1 MINEVIHIDTDNVAQ
16 MQALDIVKNTNY
28 SFFLTGR
35 AGTGKTTF
43 LQYIQKN
50 VKKQFVVVAPT
61 AIAAIVAGG
70 MTIHSFFG
78 MPFTPITKDTDFE
91 MNDSKWAILKRV
103 DAIIVDEVSMV
114 RCDLVDG
121 IDRVLRKVM
130 KNDLPFGGK
139 QIIFSGDL
147 YQLEPVL
154 ERDDEE
160 LVNFF
165 RYEYNTLIP
174 YFYHAHV
181 FKRINIPRIEFTKV
195 YRQSDPIFQNM
206 LNNIRHGRID
216 AGEITKINAIGLAND
231 SMDDEEQLVLTS
243 RNDTADKIN
252 KDHLDAID
260 EPTFRY
266 EGTIEGIFNK
276 HSFPAP
282 EVLMLKKGTHVMFT
296 QNDQAKKWI
305 NGTVG
310 TIVDLTDNTIN
321 VRIDKNGRR
330 SSEGS
335 VVAVQRAVWE
345 NIRYRYNRKTREL
358 DKEVIGTFTQY
369 PLKLAW
375 AITIHKS
382 QGMTFDR
389 LKLDLSTGVF
399 LPGQLYV
406 ALSRVCTLEGLYLTA
421 PIRLHYIKSKPEIDR
436 FLEEYSDIQ
445 IISKD
450 IKEYADYYEALQIK
464 DYDKAVAECNRIMH
478 QELALRKD
486 IKSLP
491 IDARKRAQR
500 ENARHEEKAY
510 FAADK
515 MLSVTHDAEA
525 SLTWQEYVQNVLGNS
540 EQDNFLN
547 AVICLQNKEYDRA
560 VYFSRPSLF
569 SADMFDDE
577 TVRNESAKWYY
588 LRSIAYYAAGKYN
601 DARQTNK
608 EWKENVDVL
617 DARYYYRTA
626 LTNYQLQQPFVP
638 DMIKAILLERG
649 YYKYVQVLKNMMH
662 AQGITLPQPKEK
674 NNQLLTIFN
683 QKQGDIET
691 ALSEAS
697 AKECDSFMHVLE
709 HYGESL
715 TRNDVEEDE
724 ETSYSFIF

>member
-1 MINEVIHIDTDNVAQ
+1 MISEEIHIDHENAAQ

-43 LQYIQKN
+43 LHYIRKH
-50 VKKQFVVVAPT
+50 VKKQFVMVAPT
-61 AIAAIVAGG
+61 GIAAIVAGG
-70 MTIHSFFG
+70 VTIHSFFG
-78 MPFTPITKDTDFE
+78 MPFTPITKDTKFNINE
-91 MNDSKWAILKRV
+91 SKWAILKRV
-103 DAIIVDEVSMV
+103 DTIIVDEVSMV
-114 RCDLVDG
+114 RCDIVDG

-160 LVNFF
+160 LANFF
-165 RYEYNTLIP
+165 RFEYNTNIP
-174 YFYHAHV
+174 YFYYAHV

-216 AGEITKINAIGLAND
+216 AGEIAKINMVGLAN
-231 SMDDEEQLVLTS
+231 SLMDEEEQLILTS

-252 KDHLDAID
+252 QDHLEAIE
-260 EPTFRY
+260 EPTFQY
-266 EGTIEGIFNK
+266 EGEVEGIFNK

-282 EVLMLKKGTHVMFT
+282 EVLTLKKGTHVMFT
-296 QNDQAKKWI
+296 QNDPEKKWV

-310 TIVDLTDNTIN
+310 TITDLTDNTIT
-321 VRIDKNGRR
+321 VRIDKNGRFD
-330 SSEGS
+330 GS
-335 VVAVQRAVWE
+335 DVAVQRAEWE
-345 NIRYRYNRKTREL
+345 NIRYQYNRKTRTL
-358 DKEVIGTFTQY
+358 DEEIIGKFTQY

-382 QGMTFDR
+382 QGMTFDC
-389 LKLDLSTGVF
+389 LKLDLRTGVF

-406 ALSRVCTLEGLYLTA
+406 ALSRVCTLDGLYLTS

-450 IKEYADYYEALQIK
+450 IKEYAGYYEALQIK
-464 DYDKAVAECNRIMH
+464 DYDKAAAECNRIMH
-478 QELALRKD
+478 QELALRKE
-486 IKSLP
+486 INTLP
-491 IDARKRAQR
+491 IEDRKKAQR
-500 ENARHEEKAY
+500 ENAKHDDKAY

-515 MLSVTHDAEA
+515 MLSVTFDAEKL
-525 SLTWQEYVQNVLGNS
+525 LTWETPLQRIIGNS
-540 EQDNFLN
+540 ENDNFLN
-547 AVICLQNKEYDRA
+547 AVISLQNKEYDKA
-560 VYFSRPSLF
+560 VYYSRPSLF
-569 SADMFDDE
+569 YDALFDDDVVGNE
-577 TVRNESAKWYY
+577 TAKWYY

-601 DARQTNK
+601 DAAQANK

-626 LTNYQLQQPFVP
+626 ITNYQLQQPFAP
-638 DMIKAILLERG
+638 DMIEAILLEPG
-649 YYKYVQVLKNMMH
+649 YTTYIKVFQEMMH
-662 AQGITLPQPKEK
+662 AMNMFLPLPKEN
-674 NNQLLTIFN
+674 NNQLLASFN
-683 QKQGDIET
+683 QKQGDIES
-691 ALSEAS
+691 AFSEAS
-697 AKECDSFMHVLE
+697 EKERETFFHVLRR
-709 HYGESL
+709 YGESL
-715 TRNDVEEDE
+715 TKASLIRFLNN
-724 ETSYSFIF
+724 Y

>member
-1 MINEVIHIDTDNVAQ
+1 MLAKDIHIDSNNAAQ
-16 MQALDIVKNTNY
+16 MQALDLVKNTNN

-43 LQYIQKN
+43 LHYIQRHVGKE
-50 VKKQFVVVAPT
+50 FVVVAPT
-61 AIAAIVAGG
+61 GIAAIVAGG

-78 MPFTPITKDTDFE
+78 MPLTPITKDTDFQI
-91 MNDSKWAILKRV
+91 NDSKWAILKRV
-103 DAIIVDEVSMV
+103 DTIIVDEASMV
-114 RCDLVDG
+114 RCDIVDG

-130 KNDLPFGGK
+130 KNDFPFGGK
-139 QIIFSGDL
+139 QLIFSGDL

-165 RYEYNTLIP
+165 QYEYNTAIP

-181 FKRINIPRIEFTKV
+181 FKRMRLPRIEFTKI
-195 YRQSDPIFQNM
+195 YRQSDPIFQSM

-216 AGEITKINAIGLAND
+216 ADEIAKINMVGLANS
-231 SMDDEEQLVLTS
+231 SMDEEEQLILTS

-252 KDHLDAID
+252 QDHLNAID
-260 EPTFRY
+260 EPTFKY
-266 EGTIEGIFNK
+266 EGKIEGVFNK

-282 EVLMLKKGTHVMFT
+282 EVLLLKRGTHVMFT
-296 QNDQAKKWI
+296 QNDPNKLWV

-310 TIVDLTDNTIN
+310 TVIDLTDNTIT

-330 SSEGS
+330 CSDIN
-335 VVAVQRAVWE
+335 VAVQRAEWE
-345 NIRYRYNRKTREL
+345 NIRYQYNRKTRKL
-358 DKEVIGTFTQY
+358 DEEVIGKFTQY

-406 ALSRVCTLEGLYLTA
+406 ALSRVCTLDGLYLTS
-421 PIRLHYIKSKPEIDR
+421 PIRLHYIKSKPEIDS
-436 FLEEYSDIQ
+436 FLDEYSDFQ

-450 IKEYADYYEALQIK
+450 IKEYAGYYEALQIK
-464 DYDKAVAECNRIMH
+464 DYDKAAAECNRIMH

-491 IDARKRAQR
+491 IDARKKAQR
-500 ENARHEEKAY
+500 ENAIHEEKAY

-515 MLSVTHDAEA
+515 MLSVTFD
-525 SLTWQEYVQNVLGNS
+525 S
-540 EQDNFLN
+540 EKLLAWETPLQRIIGSSENDNFLN
-547 AVICLQNKEYDRA
+547 AVISLQNKEYDKA
-560 VYFSRPSLF
+560 VHYSRPSLF
-569 SADMFDDE
+569 YDAMFDDDVVGNE
-577 TVRNESAKWYY
+577 TAKWYY
-588 LRSIAYYAAGKYN
+588 LRSIAHYAQGNYHEA
-601 DARQTNK
+601 AQTNQ
-608 EWKENVDVL
+608 EWKDKVDVL

-626 LTNYQLQQPFVP
+626 ITNYKMQKPFLI
-638 DMIKAILLERG
+638 DMLEAISLEPN
-649 YYKYVQVLKNMMH
+649 YYKYIHILQEMMH
-662 AQGITLPQPKEK
+662 AQGIIIPY
-674 NNQLLTIFN
+674 LTEFSNPLVFMFN
-683 QKQGDIET
+683 QKRGDYIT

-697 AKECDSFMHVLE
+697 EKEREKFFLILGRYKEMLIQQSE
-709 HYGESL
+709 K
-715 TRNDVEEDE
+715 
-724 ETSYSFIF
+724 IQK